1 MVKRALNRHWPEYLY
16 EQVHREMNEEFEA
29 RYEEAQARL
38 RMSCLCRATRRKLSH
53 PLKERII
60 ELALELNND

>member
-1 MVKRALNRHWPEYLY
+1 MGSKRQLEEYY
-16 EQVHREMNEEFEA
+16 EWLRREEEIRIRA
-29 RYEEAQARL
+29 SYEEAQARL